1 MYEFVFEAESKR
13 YRTDCSDVLT
23 KTCSLLKEK
32 GITAKYTLIGSG
44 AKNLIT
50 RNGNGPYDL
59 DYNLEVVNADKRYR
73 DDLRFLKE
81 TIRTAL
87 NEAEGDT
94 FFSDARD
101 STSVLTAI
109 LSFKDEPQV
118 EFSFDVAIITKNHE
132 GTMCRLIH
140 NKNAFGLG
148 SDQYTWCEIP
158 SSKNVYE
165 KAKAI
170 KEAGKWLD
178 VRKRYL
184 DLKNYYLSLNDRNH
198 PSYVVYVEAVNEIF
212 GKLPKKSMPEVK
224 SNLKVTKNILSNAPC
239 NKTLFNCQIQK
250 VLSNANKY
258 DNKIISYVAS
268 FACENYSGKKT
279 KKDVR
284 NNLNQKYGQQQ
295 GNEIYN
301 RIASL
306 LK

>member
-1 MYEFVFEAESKR
+1 M
-13 YRTDCSDVLT
+13 
-23 KTCSLLKEK
+23 
-32 GITAKYTLIGSG
+32 
-44 AKNLIT
+44 
-50 RNGNGPYDL
+50 
-59 DYNLEVVNADKRYR
+59 
-73 DDLRFLKE
+73 
-81 TIRTAL
+81 
-87 NEAEGDT
+87 
-94 FFSDARD
+94 
-101 STSVLTAI
+101 
-109 LSFKDEPQV
+109 
-118 EFSFDVAIITKNHE
+118 
-132 GTMCRLIH
+132 
-140 NKNAFGLG
+140 
-148 SDQYTWCEIP
+148 
-158 SSKNVYE
+158 
-165 KAKAI
+165 
-170 KEAGKWLD
+170 
-178 VRKRYL
+178 
-184 DLKNYYLSLNDRNH
+184 
-198 PSYVVYVEAVNEIF
+198 EAVNEIF